1 MSGKGDT
8 PRPKSVPEATFAD
21 NYARTF
27 GDPREAM
34 RREHLAHAAR
44 VIHDNRSTPL
54 QNATPCHDWPT
65 RDTLP
70 TTDPED

>member
-21 NYARTF
+21 HYARTF

-34 RREHLAHAAR
+34 RRDNLAHADR
-44 VIHDNRSTPL
+44 VVNG
-54 QNATPCHDWPT
+54 TPCHDWP
-65 RDTLP
+65 RSADLP